1 MNARRVPTSALAVAA
16 AGAVLTALAAIPAA
30 GGTISYNGSLQM
42 ARGTY
47 IFTVPTQGYFFF
59 NGLTFSSRTFT
70 LSATVPLIYQSTPYV
85 SYTGVGVLPSGG
97 TESSA
102 VSQRQGREPV
112 LVPEVVESAQYG
124 VGDPVFTA
132 GLTLIKEG
140 RAAPAVQLSAQIK
153 APLADVDRGFGT
165 GKWDYSAGVG
175 LSKRLGNVFL
185 FADVG
190 YWVLGDLPE
199 LELRNAW
206 AYAISVGHA
215 FSGGRYSLM
224 ASYAGITEVIEGV
237 EPPSSLGLGLSVR
250 VGSRNS
256 LILNAAFGLSEA
268 SPDLSLSLGWS
279 IGL

>member
-1 MNARRVPTSALAVAA
+1 MDARRVRRLTLAVAA

-30 GGTISYNGSLQM
+30 GGTITYTGALQM

-47 IFTVPTQGYFFF
+47 IFTVPTTGYFFF

-70 LSATVPLIYQSTPYV
+70 LAATVPLIHQSTPYI

-112 LVPEVVESAQYG
+112 LVPEVVESKPYG
-124 VGDPVFTA
+124 IGDPVITA
-132 GLTLIKEG
+132 GLMLMKEG

-165 GKWDYSAGVG
+165 GEWDFSAGVG
-175 LSKRLGNVFL
+175 LSKKLGNVFL

-190 YWVLGDLPE
+190 YWILGDLPE
-199 LELRNAW
+199 LELRNTW
-206 AYAISVGHA
+206 AYALSVGHA

-237 EPPSSLGLGLSVR
+237 EPPASLGLGLSIR
-250 VGSRNS
+250 VGSKNS